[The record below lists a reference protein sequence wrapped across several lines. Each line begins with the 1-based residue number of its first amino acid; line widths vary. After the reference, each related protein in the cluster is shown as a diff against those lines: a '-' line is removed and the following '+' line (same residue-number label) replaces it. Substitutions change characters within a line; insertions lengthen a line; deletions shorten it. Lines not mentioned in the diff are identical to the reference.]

1 MQIDH
6 LVYAVKDLHEGMR
19 RIADLT
25 GVEPV
30 IGGRHQGWGTWN
42 ALLSLGRNTYLE
54 IIAPDPGQPDPKLP
68 RVLGVDAITHP
79 RLTRWAACSNDL
91 ERLENSAKGEG
102 FTLGE
107 IIEGQRQKP
116 DGTLLQWRNT
126 DPRTDPGDGIV
137 PFFID
142 WKNSVHPAVSSPAGC
157 ELLEFWA
164 EHPEPASVQAKLNA
178 LGMRLVVT
186 RAAQPALI
194 AKISTPAGMIVLK

>member
-54 IIAPDPGQPDPKLP
+54 IIAPDPGQPDPELP
-68 RVLGVDAITHP
+68 RVLGVDAIAEP
-79 RLTRWAACSNDL
+79 RLTRWAAGTGDL
-91 ERLENSAKGEG
+91 AGLENSAREHG
-102 FTLGE
+102 FTLGK

-116 DGTLLQWRNT
+116 DGTVLQWRNS

-164 EHPEPASVQAKLNA
+164 EHPEPAGLQAKLNA
-178 LGMRLVVT
+178 LGLNLTVT
-186 RAAQPALI
+186 QAAQPALI
-194 AKISTPAGMIVLK
+194 AKIRTPRGIMMLK